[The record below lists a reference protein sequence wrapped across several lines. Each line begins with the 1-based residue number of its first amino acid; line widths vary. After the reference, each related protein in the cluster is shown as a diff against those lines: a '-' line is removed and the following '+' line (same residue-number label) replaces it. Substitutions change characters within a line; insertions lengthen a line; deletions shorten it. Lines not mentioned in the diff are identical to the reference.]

1 MFSGDYFNLMRDV
14 RESFFYTSFR
24 MTPENFD
31 RLLAKFKPRIRKQS
45 TRLRQPISAAE
56 RLAVT
61 LGEANIA
68 LNAYIFS
75 VRLTDFQLLA
85 LLSHN
90 TFQQARK
97 SP

>member
-1 MFSGDYFNLMRDV
+1 MVYQCSCKLGVFSIFTNHGNMLFSGDYFNLMRDV

-61 LGEANIA
+61 L
-68 LNAYIFS
+68 
-75 VRLTDFQLLA
+75 R
-85 LLSHN
+85 
-90 TFQQARK
+90 
-97 SP
+97 